1 VNLHSQAQPVGLG
14 EEGQAEPGRAQLL
27 LPLPGVY
34 EHPAPSLTI
43 PRADRVF
50 ANRNLRMGTIDW
62 VGFDMDYTLA
72 IYRQAA
78 MDALSIHLM
87 AERLVARGYPEFLRD
102 LEFDTAFPIRGLVV
116 DTKFGN
122 ILKMDRHK
130 LVSKGYHGTKVLSRE
145 ETERLYLQRKVK
157 AHTRRYHWIDTLFA
171 LCEVTAYAALVTA
184 LEERSVR
191 FDPRKLFEDV
201 RASIDLAHADG
212 SVYRSV
218 LANIEQYIE
227 RDPALAGTLHRL
239 RSSGKRLFL
248 LTNSPFHYTN
258 AVMSY
263 LLDGQDGQYPKWRN
277 YFDVVI
283 CAAKK
288 PAWFAEGTELKVRV
302 SGQEKTAP
310 AEQPH
315 DGPLEKGKVYEGGGL
330 KDFERRLGIQG
341 SRVLYVGDHIY
352 GDILRSKKDSTWRT
366 AMIIQELDREVE
378 ALEKTA
384 LARIRRRQLYETHP
398 LLEDELRY
406 FAAQLKAAY
415 RADPPQER
423 QIGEAKEGL
432 ERRRT
437 QLADLEGAYDAVE
450 QEIDH
455 AFHPYFGSLLKELN
469 GLSIFGQQVDL
480 YADVYMRRVSCLG
493 EYSPTQFFR
502 SPHDLMPHEI

>member
-1 VNLHSQAQPVGLG
+1 MVNLPNRPAPPTLG
-14 EEGQAEPGRAQLL
+14 EDGLAQLL
-27 LPLPGVY
+27 LPLPGID
-34 EHPAPSLTI
+34 EHPPTTLTI

-62 VGFDMDYTLA
+62 VGFDMDYTIA

-78 MDALSIHLM
+78 MDALSVQLM
-87 AERLVARGYPEFLRD
+87 AERLVKRGYPEFLRE
-102 LEFDTAFPIRGLVV
+102 LQFDTEFPIRGLVV

-130 LVSKGYHGTKVLSRE
+130 LVSKGYHGTKALSRE
-145 ETERLYLQRKVK
+145 EIESLYTHRKVQ
-157 AHTRRYHWIDTLFA
+157 AHTKRYHWIDTLFA

-184 LEERSVR
+184 LEERAVK
-191 FDPRKLFEDV
+191 FDPQQLFVDV
-201 RASIDLAHADG
+201 RASIDEAHADG
-212 SVYRSV
+212 SVYRTV
-218 LANIEQYIE
+218 TADLGRFIEQ
-227 RDPALAGTLHRL
+227 DPGLARTLHKL

-248 LTNSPFHYTN
+248 LTNSPYHYTDT
-258 AVMSY
+258 VMSY
-263 LLDGQDGQYPKWRN
+263 LLDQKDGQYLKWRQ
-277 YFDVVI
+277 YFDVVV

-288 PAWFAEGTELKVRV
+288 PVWFGEGTELKVRT
-302 SGQEKTAP
+302 SGQERTEP
-310 AEQPH
+310 ASQVH
-315 DGPLEKGKVYEGGGL
+315 DGPLERGKIYEGGGL
-330 KDFERRLGIQG
+330 QEFEQRLGIQG

-384 LARIRRRQLYETHP
+384 HARVRRRQLYEAHP

-415 RADPPQER
+415 RADPPREH
-423 QIGEAKEGL
+423 QIEGAKDGL
-432 ERRRT
+432 ERRRE
-437 QLADLEGAYDAVE
+437 QLSSLEKEYEAVE
-450 QEIDH
+450 REIDQ

>member
-1 VNLHSQAQPVGLG
+1 M
-14 EEGQAEPGRAQLL
+14 
-27 LPLPGVY
+27 
-34 EHPAPSLTI
+34 LTI

-50 ANRNLRMGTIDW
+50 ANRNLRMGGIDW
-62 VGFDMDYTLA
+62 IGFDMDYTLA

-78 MDALSIHLM
+78 MDALSIKLM
-87 AERLVARGYPEFLRD
+87 AERLVARGYPDFLLE
-102 LEFDTAFPIRGLVV
+102 LEFDTAFPIRGLLV

-130 LVSKGYHGTKVLSRE
+130 LVSKGYHGTKPLNRE
-145 ETERLYLQRKVK
+145 ELEGLYTHRKLQ
-157 AHTRRYHWIDTLFA
+157 AHTKRYHWIDTPFA
-171 LCEVTAYAALVTA
+171 LCEVTAYAALITA
-184 LEERSVR
+184 LEERNVR
-191 FDPRKLFEDV
+191 VDPRKLFEDV

-218 LANIEQYIE
+218 TADLDKYIE
-227 RDPALAGTLHRL
+227 KDPNLPKTLHKL

-248 LTNSPFHYTN
+248 LTNSPFHYTDT
-258 AVMSY
+258 VMSH
-263 LLDGQDGQYPKWRN
+263 LLDQKDGQYVKWRQ

-288 PAWFAEGTELKVRV
+288 PVWFAEGTEFKVRGA
-302 SGQEKTAP
+302 S
-310 AEQPH
+310 QPREEAASQVH

-330 KDFERRLGIQG
+330 RDFERRLSIQG
-341 SRVLYVGDHIY
+341 SGVLYVGDHIY

-384 LARIRRRQLYETHP
+384 LLRVRRRQLYEAQP

-406 FAAQLKAAY
+406 FSALLKSAY
-415 RADPPQER
+415 RAEPPDPR
-423 QIGEAKEGL
+423 QIATAKEAV

-437 QLADLEGAYDAVE
+437 QMAELE
-450 QEIDH
+450 QESDEIRDEIH
-455 AFHPYFGSLLKELN
+455 AAFHPYFGSLLKEMN

-480 YADVYMRRVSCLG
+480 YADIYMRRVSCLG